1 MRPAPLSS
9 WPRYRRWPTFRFTDS
24 VTASVVTP
32 SAATRS
38 GSTAT
43 VTWRPAPPPV
53 VAWLTPETE
62 ANRGATRSS
71 TRSCSALRSSPPGPS
86 TWTIIAKLASSEVSN
101 DDTTTRVPRGCARC
115 RAAAMRCSSSSRTLR
130 SAPGS
135 KRTW

>member
-9 WPRYRRWPTFRFTDS
+9 LPRNRRRPTARLTEL
-24 VTASVVTP
+24 VTSSVVTP
-32 SAATRS
+32 RAAVRS

-53 VAWLTPETE
+53 VAWLTPETA
-62 ANRGATRSS
+62 ANRGATRSA
-71 TRSCSALRSSPPGPS
+71 TRSCSASRSPPPR
-86 TWTIIAKLASSEVSN
+86 TWTIIAKLASSDVSN
-101 DDTTTRVPRGCARC
+101 DDTVTLVPRGCARC